1 MKRKSGVSRRDF
13 LKSGALAGAA
23 VATGGGALTASVVSA
38 TEKSKRRRKRG
49 SLVLVNG
56 RIHTM
61 DDRGSVVSSV
71 AIRGGRFVEVGHG
84 ARDLENA
91 RVIDLRGKT
100 VVPGLIES
108 HTHFVSL
115 ANRPGYHVAQWELA
129 STTADVLAALKARRA
144 RGDVPVGA
152 FITAMGAGVPN
163 IWHER
168 RMPTLA
174 ELDAAVPDRPVFLYQ
189 GGGGPARV
197 NSLGMAFFATVTNPT
212 VTVNADG
219 TFPAGTPN
227 QSNAALYHLRIRQ
240 SFADKQRSCLD
251 AQAFSASVGLTTVL
265 DQTLVATALGTLD
278 PTQYDPQ
285 PNHGLATLNHYR
297 MYDAWIALHAEGRDL
312 IRLQINFLH
321 NQGYIAGHDRPGQP
335 VPDLGGQLPELR
347 ERLKN
352 QFQFFGD
359 DMLRTG
365 AIGEWAAPFATP
377 SNANGYA
384 VWLEAQRL
392 CAKARWRNEN
402 SQGGVAN
409 PAGPNDDDQVNIEQ
423 VVDTYEMMHAEMIA
437 AGFPD
442 GIRSLRWGV
451 QHCDHATANQLQR
464 LKALNC
470 AVSTSGFRWTGAPRA
485 DGLPVGPLLP
495 RLVASGIP
503 LALHQDGVHIT
514 AHNPWYAMHYAT
526 TGRNNILTAT
536 DPEGAQINPGQQISR
551 QQALHMYTRGASW
564 YLNRE
569 DDLGSIE
576 EGKLADLVVL
586 DKDYFRVSDAEM
598 RTIRPILTVVD
609 GKIVHDTGALDD
621 RGHHH
626 DDDDDD
632 DDDGGGRGKGRK

>member
-13 LKSGALAGAA
+13 LKSSALAGAA
-23 VATGGGALTASVVSA
+23 VATGGGALTANVVSA
-38 TEKSKRRRKRG
+38 SEKAKRRRKRG
-49 SLVLVNG
+49 TLVLLNG

-61 DDRGSVVSSV
+61 DDRNSVVSSV
-71 AIRGGRFVEVGHG
+71 AIRRGKFVEVGHG
-84 ARDLENA
+84 ARNMQGA

-129 STTADVLAALKARRA
+129 STTADVLAALAARRA

-152 FITAMGAGVPN
+152 VITAMGAGVPN
-163 IWHER
+163 IWLER

-197 NSLGMAFFATVTNPT
+197 NSLGKAFFATVTNPT
-212 VTVNADG
+212 VTVNDDG
-219 TFPAGTPN
+219 TFPAGNPN

-240 SFADKQRSCLD
+240 SFADKKRSCID
-251 AQAFSASVGLTTVL
+251 AQEFSASVGLTTVL

-278 PTQYDPQ
+278 PAQYDPQ

-297 MYDAWIALHAEGRDL
+297 MYDAWLALHAEGNDR

-321 NQGYIAGHDRPGQP
+321 NQGYIAALDRPGQP
-335 VPDLGGQLPELR
+335 VPDLGAQLPELR

-352 QFQFFGD
+352 RVQFFGD

-365 AIGEWAAPFATP
+365 AIGEWAAPFAAPT
-377 SNANGYA
+377 NANGYA
-384 VWLEAQRL
+384 VWLEGERL
-392 CAKARWRNEN
+392 CAKARWGNEN
-402 SQGGVAN
+402 SQGGSPTNQDA
-409 PAGPNDDDQVNIEQ
+409 IEQ
-423 VVDTYEMMHAEMIA
+423 VVSTYEMVHAEMIA

-442 GIRSLRWGV
+442 GIKSLRWGL
-451 QHCDHATANQLQR
+451 QHADHATVGQLER

-470 AVSTSGFRWTGAPRA
+470 GVSASGFRWTSAPRA
-485 DGLPVGPLLP
+485 DALPVGPIFP

-514 AHNPWYAMHYAT
+514 AHNPWFAMHYAS
-526 TGRNNILTAT
+526 TGRNNIFSAAE
-536 DPEGAQINPGQQISR
+536 PEGQQVNPGQQISR

-586 DKDYFRVSDAEM
+586 DKDYFRVSNAEM
-598 RTIRPILTVVD
+598 RKIRPILTVVD
-609 GKIVHDTGALDD
+609 GKVVHDTGALDGG
-621 RGHHH
+621 GHHH

-632 DDDGGGRGKGRK
+632 DDDGGGRGHGKK

>member
-365 AIGEWAAPFATP
+365 AIGEWAAPFVAST
-377 SNANGYA
+377 SANQDGYR

-402 SQGGVAN
+402 AQGGS
-409 PAGPNDDDQVNIEQ
+409 AGIPPNTANIEQ
-423 VVDTYEMMHAEMIA
+423 VVATYEAMDAE
-437 AGFPD
+437 F
-442 GIRSLRWGV
+442 GIKDLRWGL
-451 QHCDHATANQLQR
+451 QHADFATPDQLGR

-470 AVSTSGFRWTGAPRA
+470 AVSMSGFRWLNGVPRA
-485 DGLPVGPLLP
+485 DNAPLGPLFP
-495 RLVASGIP
+495 QIIASGIP
-503 LALHQDGVHIT
+503 AGLHEDGVHI
-514 AHNPWYAMHYAT
+514 APHNPWFALHYAS
-526 TGRNNILTAT
+526 TGLNVL
-536 DPEGAQINPGQQISR
+536 GQQINTGQQITR
-551 QQALHMYTRGASW
+551 QQALHAYTRGNAW

-586 DKDYFRVSDAEM
+586 DKDYFTVSDAQM
-598 RTIRPILTVVD
+598 RAIRPIMTVVD
-609 GKIVHDTGALDD
+609 GEIVHDTGAL
-621 RGHHH
+621 RGRRDWDH
-626 DDDDDD
+626 DHDHRH
-632 DDDGGGRGKGRK
+632 GGR

>member
-13 LKSGALAGAA
+13 LKTGALAGAA
-23 VATGGGALTASVVSA
+23 AVSGGSVLTASVVSA

-71 AIRGGRFVEVGHG
+71 AIRRGKFVEVGHG
-84 ARDLENA
+84 ARNISGA

-129 STTADVLAALKARRA
+129 NNVAEVLATLSARRA

-152 FITAMGAGVPN
+152 FITAMGAGTPN
-163 IWHER
+163 IWPVR
-168 RMPTLA
+168 QMPTLA

-197 NSLGMAFFATVTNPT
+197 NSLGKAFFATVTNPT
-212 VTVNADG
+212 VTVGADG
-219 TFPAGTPN
+219 VMAGAN
-227 QSNAALYHLRIRQ
+227 SNAALYHLRIRQ
-240 SFADKQRSCLD
+240 SFEDKKRSCLD
-251 AQAFSASVGLTTVL
+251 AQAYTAQVGVTTNL
-265 DQTLVATALGTLD
+265 DQTLVAVATGTLQ
-278 PTQYDPQ
+278 PETLDPQ
-285 PNHGLATLNHYR
+285 PNHALFNLNHYR
-297 MYDAWIALHAEGRDL
+297 MYDAWLALHAEGRNPT
-312 IRLQINFLH
+312 RLQINFLH

-335 VPDLGGQLPELR
+335 VPDIGGQLPELR

-359 DMLRTG
+359 DMVRTG
-365 AIGEWAAPFATP
+365 AIGEWAAPFAAPT
-377 SNANGYA
+377 NANGYA

-402 SQGGVAN
+402 SQ
-409 PAGPNDDDQVNIEQ
+409 AGSPTNQDAIEQ
-423 VVDTYEMMHAEMIA
+423 VVSTYEMMHAEMIA

-442 GIRSLRWGV
+442 GIKSLRWGL
-451 QHCDHATANQLQR
+451 QHADHATVGQLER

-470 AVSTSGFRWTGAPRA
+470 GVSASGFRWTSAPRA
-485 DGLPVGPLLP
+485 DGLPVGPMFP

-503 LALHQDGVHIT
+503 LGLHQDGVHIT
-514 AHNPWYAMHYAT
+514 AHNPWFAIHYAT
-526 TGRNNILTAT
+526 TGLNNIIPAGAT
-536 DPEGAQINPGQQISR
+536 QGQQINPGQQISR
-551 QQALHMYTRGASW
+551 EEALHMYTRGASW

-576 EGKLADLVVL
+576 EGKFADLVVL
-586 DKDYFRVSDAEM
+586 DRDLFDTRRVTDAQVRAM
-598 RTIRPILTVVD
+598 RPILTVVD
-609 GKIVHDTGALDD
+609 GKVVHDTGALDD
-621 RGHHH
+621 GGHHHH
-626 DDDDDD
+626 DDDDNDD
-632 DDDGGGRGKGRK
+632 DDDGGGRGKR